1 MPLKMTIASA
11 VGVAAVAA
19 AALMAPAMAAN
30 SSTQKVCPSFTD
42 SHRPGKVITSQLGT
56 KGGFTC
62 ASGTVVARL
71 YFAGKKLPA
80 GVVVAKRSAKIV
92 TFNKVRVSSKA
103 RETGDVGGQYV
114 CYNGLCLH
122 IGE

>member
-19 AALMAPAMAAN
+19 ATLMAPAMAAN
-30 SSTQKVCPSFTD
+30 SSTQKACPSFTD

-62 ASGTVVARL
+62 ASGKLSKYVEMGAL
-71 YFAGKKLPA
+71 GAGIGIHFLKELLVLFQSWRPSQNFSRAPAPQVRASCALP
-80 GVVVAKRSAKIV
+80 
-92 TFNKVRVSSKA
+92 
-103 RETGDVGGQYV
+103 TG
-114 CYNGLCLH
+114 
-122 IGE
+122 I

>member
-1 MPLKMTIASA
+1 MPLRMTLTSA
-11 VGVAAVAA
+11 VGLAAVAT

-30 SSTQKVCPSFTD
+30 SSKMKVCPSFTD
-42 SHRPGKVITSQLGT
+42 SHRPGKIITPQLGT

-62 ASGTVVARL
+62 ASGMSVAKL
-71 YFAGKKLPA
+71 HFAGKKLPA
-80 GVVVAKRSAKIV
+80 GVVVAKRSANLV
-92 TFNKVRVSSKA
+92 AFNKVRVSPKA

>member
-1 MPLKMTIASA
+1 MPLKMTIGSA

-19 AALMAPAMAAN
+19 ATLMAPAMAAN
-30 SSTQKVCPSFTD
+30 SSAQKACPSFTD
-42 SHRPGKVITSQLGT
+42 SHRPGKIITSQLGT

-62 ASGTVVARL
+62 ASGKSVAKL

-80 GVVVAKRSAKIV
+80 GVVVAKRSAKTV
-92 TFNKVRVSSKA
+92 AFNRVRSSPKA
-103 RETGDVGGQYV
+103 REAGDVGGQYV
-114 CYNGLCLH
+114 CYNGICLH

>member
-11 VGVAAVAA
+11 VGAAAVAA
-19 AALMAPAMAAN
+19 ATLMAPAMAAN
-30 SSTQKVCPSFTD
+30 SSTQKACPSFTD
-42 SHRPGKVITSQLGT
+42 SHRPGKIITSQLGT

-62 ASGTVVARL
+62 ASGKSVAKL

-80 GVVVAKRSAKIV
+80 GVVVAKRSAKMV
-92 TFNKVRVSSKA
+92 AFNRVRPSPKA

-114 CYNGLCLH
+114 CYNGICLH